1 LSKLNIFYSFVN
13 LNFALSAFILS
24 FELKVVEKYFYP
36 EMIINFYKIYIVVIA
51 ASALLLVQSCDDTL
65 TSTEVNNI
73 VMPDSNVSYAQHIA
87 PVFEVKCVPCH
98 NNTGRKEA
106 GLDLSSW
113 NGITADPSIV
123 ARGSDSTSILVWTI
137 EGYPNYPLMPP
148 TGRMI
153 DNHINGIRTWIKE
166 GALNN

>member
-1 LSKLNIFYSFVN
+1 MQTIYYKFYVGLVVASFVF
-13 LNFALSAFILS
+13 LA
-24 FELKVVEKYFYP
+24 
-36 EMIINFYKIYIVVIA
+36 
-51 ASALLLVQSCDDTL
+51 QSCDDTL
-65 TSTEVNNI
+65 TSSEVDNI

-113 NGITADPSIV
+113 LAATLDPSII

-137 EGYPNYPLMPP
+137 EGVPNYPLMPP
-148 TGRMI
+148 NGKLV
-153 DNHINGIRTWIKE
+153 DNHIKGIKTWIRE

>member
-1 LSKLNIFYSFVN
+1 
-13 LNFALSAFILS
+13 
-24 FELKVVEKYFYP
+24 
-36 EMIINFYKIYIVVIA
+36 MIA
-51 ASALLLVQSCDDTL
+51 ASALLLIQSCDDTL
-65 TSTEVNNI
+65 TSTDVNNI
-73 VMPDSNVSYAQHIA
+73 VMPDSNVSYARHIA

-98 NNTGRKEA
+98 NNNGRQEA

-113 NGITADPSIV
+113 TGITADPSIV

-137 EGYPNYPLMPP
+137 EGFPPYPLMPP

-153 DNHINGIRTWIKE
+153 DNHINGIRTWIRE

>member
-1 LSKLNIFYSFVN
+1 MKS
-13 LNFALSAFILS
+13 
-24 FELKVVEKYFYP
+24 
-36 EMIINFYKIYIVVIA
+36 FYKIYIVVIA
-51 ASALLLVQSCDDTL
+51 ASALLLIQSCDDSL
-65 TSTEVNNI
+65 TSTDVNNI
-73 VMPDSNVSYAQHIA
+73 VMPDSNVSYAKHIA

-98 NNTGRKEA
+98 NNNGRQEA

-113 NGITADPSIV
+113 SGITADPSIV

-137 EGYPNYPLMPP
+137 EGFPPYPLMPP

-153 DNHINGIRTWIKE
+153 DNHVDGIRTWIRE

>member
-1 LSKLNIFYSFVN
+1 MKS
-13 LNFALSAFILS
+13 
-24 FELKVVEKYFYP
+24 
-36 EMIINFYKIYIVVIA
+36 FYKIYIVVIA
-51 ASALLLVQSCDDTL
+51 ASAILLIQSCDDTL
-65 TSTEVNNI
+65 TSTDVNNI
-73 VMPDSNVSYAQHIA
+73 VMPDSNVSYAKHIA

-98 NNTGRKEA
+98 NNNGRQEA

-113 NGITADPSIV
+113 TGVTADPSIV

-137 EGYPNYPLMPP
+137 EGFPPYPLMPP

-153 DNHINGIRTWIKE
+153 DNHIDGIRTWIRE